1 MLCVLVNYLWN
12 EIPWRSEGGTSK
24 VEREK
29 IFQELKNILKDTVT
43 VEEEEIT
50 MESDLVNDLNLDS
63 LDLVDLALSV
73 EQVFGFEF
81 SDEQLQQ
88 IKTVKDVVD
97 IIESNLYTK

>member
-1 MLCVLVNYLWN
+1 
-12 EIPWRSEGGTSK
+12 

-29 IFQELKNILKDTVT
+29 IFQELKKILKDTVT

>member
-1 MLCVLVNYLWN
+1 M
-12 EIPWRSEGGTSK
+12 
-24 VEREK
+24 EREK

-88 IKTVKDVVD
+88 IKTVKDVLD

>member
-1 MLCVLVNYLWN
+1 
-12 EIPWRSEGGTSK
+12 

-73 EQVFGFEF
+73 EQVLDLN
-81 SDEQLQQ
+81 S
-88 IKTVKDVVD
+88 VM
-97 IIESNLYTK
+97 SSCNR

>member
-1 MLCVLVNYLWN
+1 M
-12 EIPWRSEGGTSK
+12 
-24 VEREK
+24 EREK

-81 SDEQLQQ
+81 NDEQLQQ
-88 IKTVKDVVD
+88 IKTVKDVLD

>member
-1 MLCVLVNYLWN
+1 M
-12 EIPWRSEGGTSK
+12 
-24 VEREK
+24 EREK

-73 EQVFGFEF
+73 EQVFGLEF
-81 SDEQLQQ
+81 NDEQLQQ
-88 IKTVKDVVD
+88 IKTVKDVLD

>member
-1 MLCVLVNYLWN
+1 
-12 EIPWRSEGGTSK
+12 

-97 IIESNLYTK
+97 IIESNFYTK

>member
-1 MLCVLVNYLWN
+1 M
-12 EIPWRSEGGTSK
+12 
-24 VEREK
+24 

>member
-1 MLCVLVNYLWN
+1 
-12 EIPWRSEGGTSK
+12 

-88 IKTVKDVVD
+88 VKTVKDVVD

>member
-1 MLCVLVNYLWN
+1 
-12 EIPWRSEGGTSK
+12 

>member
-1 MLCVLVNYLWN
+1 
-12 EIPWRSEGGTSK
+12 

-29 IFQELKNILKDTVT
+29 IFQELKNIIKDTVT

-50 MESDLVNDLNLDS
+50 MESDLVNDLNLAS

-81 SDEQLQQ
+81 SDEQSQQ

>member
-1 MLCVLVNYLWN
+1 
-12 EIPWRSEGGTSK
+12 

-63 LDLVDLALSV
+63 F
-73 EQVFGFEF
+73 FGFEF

>member
-1 MLCVLVNYLWN
+1 
-12 EIPWRSEGGTSK
+12 
-24 VEREK
+24 
-29 IFQELKNILKDTVT
+29 
-43 VEEEEIT
+43 
-50 MESDLVNDLNLDS
+50 VNDLNLDS

-97 IIESNLYTK
+97 IIESNFYTK

>member
-1 MLCVLVNYLWN
+1 M
-12 EIPWRSEGGTSK
+12 
-24 VEREK
+24 EREK

-50 MESDLVNDLNLDS
+50 LESDLVNDLNLDS

>member
-1 MLCVLVNYLWN
+1 
-12 EIPWRSEGGTSK
+12 

-63 LDLVDLALSV
+63 W
-73 EQVFGFEF
+73 
-81 SDEQLQQ
+81 
-88 IKTVKDVVD
+88 I
-97 IIESNLYTK
+97 

>member
-1 MLCVLVNYLWN
+1 
-12 EIPWRSEGGTSK
+12 

-88 IKTVKDVVD
+88 IKTVKDVLD

>member
-1 MLCVLVNYLWN
+1 
-12 EIPWRSEGGTSK
+12 

-97 IIESNLYTK
+97 IIESHLYTK

>member
-1 MLCVLVNYLWN
+1 
-12 EIPWRSEGGTSK
+12 

-88 IKTVKDVVD
+88 IKRIYPVFLSHAGCRQRCVFCNQRAAERSKKV
-97 IIESNLYTK
+97 IWFMTK

>member
-1 MLCVLVNYLWN
+1 M
-12 EIPWRSEGGTSK
+12 
-24 VEREK
+24 EREK

-63 LDLVDLALSV
+63 LGLVDLALSV

>member
-1 MLCVLVNYLWN
+1 M
-12 EIPWRSEGGTSK
+12 
-24 VEREK
+24 EREK

>member
-1 MLCVLVNYLWN
+1 
-12 EIPWRSEGGTSK
+12 

-63 LDLVDLALSV
+63 FDLVDLALSV

>member
-1 MLCVLVNYLWN
+1 M
-12 EIPWRSEGGTSK
+12 
-24 VEREK
+24 EREK

-50 MESDLVNDLNLDS
+50 MESDLVDDLNLDS